1 MALTLV
7 QAAKLSNDVLLK
19 GVIETI
25 ITESE
30 LLRYIPFIDIV
41 GNGLTYNQENT
52 LPTAGYYDVGD
63 TWTESTPTFTQQ
75 TATLKILGG
84 DADVDEFLRQTRSNI
99 QNLKAIVTDLKSKA
113 IARTFEESAV
123 YGSSSDNAKEFNGLH
138 ALVSTAQTNSVD
150 DYQVHAST
158 SGTGAAGSVRK
169 LKQLLRMVKP
179 SGPQYLLMSRVTRD
193 DLSTYAET
201 NYSPVKWTT
210 EFGKPMMQFGGVPV
224 ITTDW
229 ITATETNNATTERY
243 SAKTGGS
250 NTSIFAVRFGEGE
263 LAGCQNGGISVKD
276 LGDLETKDATRT
288 RIKWYVSM
296 ALFRTCA
303 LARYDG
309 ITAGAWGA

>member
-1 MALTLV
+1 MAMTLTE
-7 QAAKLSNDVLLK
+7 AAKLSNDVLLK

-25 ITESE
+25 ITESQ
-30 LLRYIPFIDIV
+30 LLKHLPFIDIV

-52 LPTAGYYDVGD
+52 LPSATFYDVGD
-63 TWTESTPTFTQQ
+63 TWTESTPTFTEQ

-113 IARTFEESAV
+113 IARTFEQYAI
-123 YGSSSDNAKEFNGLH
+123 YGNSSTNSKAFNGLH
-138 ALVSTAQTNSVD
+138 ALVSTAQTNSAD
-150 DYQVHAST
+150 SYQVHASS
-158 SGTGAAGSVRK
+158 SGTGSAGSIRE

-179 SGPQYLLMSRVTRD
+179 GGPQFLIMSRVTRD
-193 DLSTYAET
+193 DLSTYAES
-201 NYSPVKWTT
+201 NYAPVQWKND
-210 EFGKPMMQFGGVPV
+210 FGTPIMHFGGVPV

-229 ITATETNNATTERY
+229 ITATETNNATTERF
-243 SAKTGGS
+243 SAETGGA
-250 NTSIFAVRFGEGE
+250 NTSILAVRFGEGE
-263 LAGCQNGGISVKD
+263 LAGCQNMGIQIKD
-276 LGDLETKDATRT
+276 LGDLETKDATRV